1 MIQNFIKM
9 AFRQILRSKGF
20 SIINILGLAVGIA
33 CCVLI
38 LVFVRD
44 ELSYDRHHD
53 NAENLYRLA
62 LDRKYPERTRSYAVT
77 PYSFPGAMKEE
88 FPEIRETVRL
98 FSLGNNAFFLRIEDQ
113 IYEEEEVLTVD
124 STFFAVFDFELLR
137 GDPDKALAQPN
148 GVVLTTSTAR
158 RFFGNDDPMGK
169 TIDLL
174 NTDQDL
180 VVTGISQDVPENS
193 HFTYDLLLSSNAPN
207 FNFLQQ
213 PNFVNF
219 FSYAY
224 FVLEDGAAPGSIE
237 AKMNEF
243 VKKYASGDIQ
253 RFSGLTYSEYLAAG
267 HGYHYYL
274 QPLTGLHLH
283 SNLEGELRP
292 PGSMTT
298 IYIFTT
304 IALFILLIAIINFMN
319 LATAQSTER
328 AKEVG
333 IRKTLG
339 SFRNQLIGQFLT
351 EALTVSLISMLL
363 AIGVLYFLI
372 PVFNDVS
379 GKEFTLGKIINLAS
393 LPLLL
398 LFSLFV
404 GVLSGSYPAL
414 VLSGFDPISVLK
426 GKLTSTKHG
435 AALRNGLVVFQF
447 AISIILIVSTIVV
460 YQQLQF
466 VRNKE
471 LGFNKEQLI
480 SIQGAGVLGQQSEAF
495 KEELEKLSQVASVG
509 ACNVMPGGVYAGL
522 SFRKQGQN
530 EPLVGNGVFV
540 DNDFTEC
547 LEMEMVAGRDFD
559 DRFFDSLSV
568 VLNETAVR
576 ELGLTNPIGQRLISN
591 DPGLIQGD
599 APSIEYEVIGVV
611 KDYHF
616 QSLHQTI
623 APVYIFRNNNPN
635 GANNLITARMQRGDP
650 QVALAAIESLWQQF
664 VPDRSF
670 RFSFLDADLQQLYL
684 AEQLA
689 QKVFGL
695 FALLAIFIACIGL
708 LGLAAYLT
716 QQRTKEI
723 GIRKVLGASV
733 GNIVGLLSRDFLLLV
748 VVAMAVGIPIAW
760 YGMTRW
766 LQNFAY
772 SIKLGWWIFALA
784 GSIAIAIAFL
794 TVSYQSIR
802 AALANPIKS
811 LRDE

>member
-1 MIQNFIKM
+1 MIRNFIKM

-20 SIINILGLAVGIA
+20 SVINILGLAVGIA
-33 CCVLI
+33 SCVLI
-38 LVFVRD
+38 LVYVRD
-44 ELSYDRHHD
+44 ELSYDRHLG
-53 NAENLYRLA
+53 NAENIYRLA

-77 PYSFPGAMKEE
+77 PYSFPGAMKDE
-88 FPEIRETVRL
+88 FPEIKEAVRL
-98 FSLGNNAFFLRIEDQ
+98 FSLGNNTVFLRIEDQ
-113 IYEEEEVLTVD
+113 LYEEENVLTAD
-124 STFFAVFDFELLR
+124 STFFSVFNIELLR
-137 GDPDKALAQPN
+137 GDPAKALAQPN
-148 GVVLTTSTAR
+148 GAVLTASTAR
-158 RFFGNDDPMGK
+158 RFFGDNDPIGK
-169 TIDLL
+169 TIDVP
-174 NTDQDL
+174 NTENDL
-180 VVTGISQDVPENS
+180 VVTGISRDIPENT
-193 HFTYDLLLSSNAPN
+193 HFTYDILLSSNAPN

-224 FVLEDGAAPGSIE
+224 FVLEDGASPENIE
-237 AKMNEF
+237 AKMDDF

-253 RFSGLTYSEYLAAG
+253 RFSGLSYSEYLAAG

-274 QPLTGLHLH
+274 QPLADIHLH

-363 AIGVLYFLI
+363 AIGILFFLI

-379 GKEFTLGKIINLAS
+379 GKAFTIGRIINLAS

-414 VLSGFDPISVLK
+414 VLSGFDPIAVLK

-435 AALRNGLVVFQF
+435 AWLRNGLVVFQF
-447 AISIILIVSTIVV
+447 SISIVLIISTIVV

-471 LGFNKEQLI
+471 LGFNKEQVI
-480 SIQGAGVLGQQSEAF
+480 SIQGAGVLANQSEAF

-522 SFRKQGQN
+522 SFRKQGAS

-540 DNDFTEC
+540 DNDFVEC
-547 LEMEMVAGRDFD
+547 MEME
-559 DRFFDSLSV
+559 
-568 VLNETAVR
+568 VLT
-576 ELGLTNPIGQRLISN
+576 
-591 DPGLIQGD
+591 
-599 APSIEYEVIGVV
+599 
-611 KDYHF
+611 
-616 QSLHQTI
+616 
-623 APVYIFRNNNPN
+623 
-635 GANNLITARMQRGDP
+635 GA
-650 QVALAAIESLWQQF
+650 
-664 VPDRSF
+664 
-670 RFSFLDADLQQLYL
+670 
-684 AEQLA
+684 
-689 QKVFGL
+689 
-695 FALLAIFIACIGL
+695 
-708 LGLAAYLT
+708 
-716 QQRTKEI
+716 
-723 GIRKVLGASV
+723 
-733 GNIVGLLSRDFLLLV
+733 
-748 VVAMAVGIPIAW
+748 
-760 YGMTRW
+760 
-766 LQNFAY
+766 
-772 SIKLGWWIFALA
+772 
-784 GSIAIAIAFL
+784 
-794 TVSYQSIR
+794 
-802 AALANPIKS
+802 
-811 LRDE
+811 